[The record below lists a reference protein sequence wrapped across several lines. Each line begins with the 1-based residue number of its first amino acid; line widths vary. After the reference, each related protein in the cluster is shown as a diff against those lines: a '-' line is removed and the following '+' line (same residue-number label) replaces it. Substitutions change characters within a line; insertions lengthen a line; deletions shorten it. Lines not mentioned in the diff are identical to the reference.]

1 MIYLY
6 TDFGYEGPYV
16 GQMKAVLA
24 RLAPEVP
31 VIDIMHDAPV
41 CDPKRATYLLAALAQ
56 KSEFGDVWLCVV
68 DPGVGSERLPV
79 ILDCGGV
86 TFVGPNNGLFELIH
100 RRVNGATLGQ
110 IAWQPDIMS
119 ATFHGRDLFAPVAAW
134 TAIGEDVETAVIDP
148 AEPRPGVDWPDD
160 LAEIIYIDAYGNLVT
175 GIGGSALTDDQEIAG
190 AGRTMKYAR
199 TFSDVPEGKLFWHR
213 NSMGLIEIAANRA
226 CANQALDLQVG
237 DSIKIF

>member
-1 MIYLY
+1 
-6 TDFGYEGPYV
+6 
-16 GQMKAVLA
+16 
-24 RLAPEVP
+24 
-31 VIDIMHDAPV
+31 
-41 CDPKRATYLLAALAQ
+41 
-56 KSEFGDVWLCVV
+56 
-68 DPGVGSERLPV
+68 
-79 ILDCGGV
+79 
-86 TFVGPNNGLFELIH
+86 
-100 RRVNGATLGQ
+100 
-110 IAWQPDIMS
+110 MS

-134 TAIGEDVETAVIDP
+134 TAIGEDVQTEVIDP